1 MLNTSPL
8 EPPGGAPPQ
17 PTLTHV
23 IDVPAG
29 APKQGGSASE
39 GDLAV
44 GGRLHLHVA
53 ALRVLAG
60 RPRGVPDGGVGVLA
74 VQGAGAVAT
83 QRPFDMICN

>member
-1 MLNTSPL
+1 MLKTSPL
-8 EPPGGAPPQ
+8 DHQGELRPQ

-29 APKQGGSASE
+29 APEQRGGASE

-60 RPRGVPDGGVGVLA
+60 PRGVPDGGVGVLA
-74 VQGAGAVAT
+74 VQGAGAIAA
-83 QRPFDMICN
+83 QRPLDMICN